1 MTKQEQKK
9 KNAKKI
15 EKAAR
20 KALKKKGLF
29 GKKR

>member
-1 MTKQEQKK
+1 MTKRDQKK

-15 EKAAR
+15 ERLGR